1 LALRKLL
8 AGWLLIILLLP
19 IAATSINAQQQ
30 ADQTRTYDE
39 VLSIAV
45 VSNIG
50 LWKIKE
56 IGVNVSSLKVSATEN
71 VPNVQEYELLFT
83 KHSEYDSRIDFFKS
97 YGYNVLGFDLL
108 PQQGA
113 VLRVNTS
120 SLDAARQV
128 ATVLEDAFRL
138 SFIYIRSSGNNHF
151 FYSSAELGR
160 PQDQKFLPINLWNL
174 FTGRGGLDKLVTM
187 DTFQIDPMPMLAL
200 YGKRATSGF
209 TYTIWVGGITVDAT
223 ANTAIRYDNFFQF
236 IQTGGINASR
246 TAKTSTLEFKIYG
259 HLVTPQDKYDF
270 SHVPDI
276 RGSTAVS
283 LMSPNENRSKFNF
296 DYKKT
301 PGNLVVT
308 RSVDKTAV
316 VAGETLEYR
325 IRFENMGPVGITA
338 GGTPIDFI
346 DARETWWQQHFDVV
360 RAESNTTIRNLEP
373 GTSKTFV
380 YILRVRTTSEAAAS
394 PSEANSIFSYN
405 YTIANRKFTS
415 SVRANDINIVLN
427 RGAAA
432 LVAEA
437 SATDYYPTT
446 PGNSSLVLLI
456 RNGGTRT
463 AFNVRAFLGDNLIT
477 TVPSVAPDPVRP
489 ERITIPIPFDNFALK
504 KRDLFWRIEWTDDN
518 RVQSVRS
525 NTIPIFE
532 NYTSTAVP
540 KLNIE
545 KTSVQNKTKG
555 DGIYETKITIRNG
568 GKMPSGTFE
577 ILDFPPKGTTFSS
590 GDFSPSGQGVS
601 ATIDSI
607 LPNSSKTVSYL
618 SSGPS
623 KINVI
628 TGPAFLRFKI
638 GEQTSEVLTKS
649 IVSADAVILGKTT
662 NTQKGF
668 IGYNFTTNVSLKNEG
683 VESIYNVAIDGR
695 DSPLRVVKGDNV
707 AANETLAPGQS
718 VNLQYSLQTFRGQN
732 ASQIGAYARFTLAG
746 AILETATKVIPIEV
760 YNAPQVRIRLA
771 EPSILDNRPYT
782 ILVEIENPSPLP
794 INALSIV
801 PNIVENFRI
810 SGGDLNAQVSR
821 QLAPGEKITLSAEGV
836 STQPNKQM
844 RFVPKITHVY
854 EGQTV
859 TVPVV
864 ELNVGVG
871 EDVMARFSL
880 PVGAGIAIVL
890 VTWIL
895 VRRAVQKPED
905 VEPEKA

>member
-8 AGWLLIILLLP
+8 VGWLLVILLLP
-19 IAATSINAQQQ
+19 IVATSINAQQQ
-30 ADQTRTYDE
+30 SDPTRTYDE
-39 VLSIAV
+39 VLSLNV
-45 VSNIG
+45 VSNVG

-56 IGVNVSSLKVSATEN
+56 VGVNVSSLKVSAAEN
-71 VPNVQEYELLFT
+71 IANVQEYELLFT
-83 KHSEYDSRIDFFKS
+83 KHSEYDSRVEFFKS
-97 YGYNVLGFDLL
+97 YGYNVLGFDIL

-113 VLRVNTS
+113 VLRVNTP
-120 SLDAARQV
+120 SLEAARQV
-128 ATVLEDAFRL
+128 ATVLENTFRL
-138 SFIYIRSSGNNHF
+138 SFILIRSTGNNHL
-151 FYSSAELGR
+151 FYSGAELGR

-174 FTGRGGLDKLVTM
+174 FTGRGGFDRLVTM
-187 DTFQIDPMPMLAL
+187 DTFQINPVPMLAL
-200 YGKRATSGF
+200 YGKRETSGF
-209 TYTIWVGGITVDAT
+209 TYTIWVGGITADAT
-223 ANTAIRYDNFFQF
+223 ANSAIRYDNFFQF

-246 TAKTSTLEFKIYG
+246 TAKTSTIEFKTFG
-259 HLVTPQDKYDF
+259 QLVTPQDKYDF
-270 SHVPDI
+270 AHVPDV

-283 LMSPNENRSKFNF
+283 LMSPNENRSRFNF
-296 DYKKT
+296 DYKRT

-308 RSVDKTAV
+308 RSVDKTAA

-325 IRFENMGPVGITA
+325 IRFENTGPVGPTA
-338 GGTPIDFI
+338 GGTSIDFVN
-346 DARETWWQQHFDVV
+346 ARETWLQQHFDVV
-360 RAESNTTIRNLEP
+360 RAESNFTIRNLEP

-380 YILRVRTTSEAAAS
+380 YILRARTTSEAVAS
-394 PSEANSIFSYN
+394 TSQTDSTFNFN
-405 YTIANRKFTS
+405 YTVANRKFTS
-415 SVRANDINIVLN
+415 TVMANDMNIVLN

-437 SATDYYPTT
+437 SVTEYYPTT

-489 ERITIPIPFDNFALK
+489 ERVTTPIPFDNFALK

-540 KLNIE
+540 KLSVE

-568 GKMPSGTFE
+568 GKTPTGAFE

-601 ATIDSI
+601 TIIDNI

-618 SSGPS
+618 SRGLS
-623 KINVI
+623 KINII

-649 IVSADAVILGKTT
+649 IVSADAVVLEKTT

-668 IGYNFTTNVSLKNEG
+668 IGYNFTANISLKNEG

-746 AILETATKVIPIEV
+746 AILETATKAIPIEV
-760 YNAPQVRIRLA
+760 YNAPQVRIRLS
-771 EPSILDNRPYT
+771 EPGILDNRPYT
-782 ILVEIENPSPLP
+782 VLLEIENPAP
-794 INALSIV
+794 ISINSLSIV
-801 PNIVENFRI
+801 PNVIENFRI
-810 SGGDLNAQVSR
+810 SGGDLGAQVSR
-821 QLAPGEKITLSAEGV
+821 QMAPGEKITVSATGM
-836 STQPNKQM
+836 STQPNKPM
-844 RFVPKITHVY
+844 RFAPKITHVY

-859 TVPVV
+859 NVPIA
-864 ELNVGVG
+864 ELNVVVG

-895 VRRAVQKPED
+895 VRRAVQKPE
-905 VEPEKA
+905 EKD